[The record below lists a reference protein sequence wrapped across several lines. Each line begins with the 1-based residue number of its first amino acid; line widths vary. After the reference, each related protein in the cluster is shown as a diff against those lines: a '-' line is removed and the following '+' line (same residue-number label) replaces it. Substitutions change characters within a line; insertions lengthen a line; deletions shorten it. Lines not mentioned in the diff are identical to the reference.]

1 MDDAAQ
7 IDHLIDVMK
16 QLQQLEKMLADVGGE
31 DLVLLSMILAL
42 IKVTQV
48 PDVTILSNNRGMA
61 QA

>member
-16 QLQQLEKMLADVGGE
+16 QLQQLEKMFAEVGGE

-42 IKVTQV
+42 IKVTKV
-48 PDVTILSNNRGMA
+48 PDVTILGNNRGMA

>member
-1 MDDAAQ
+1 MDEAAQ

-42 IKVTQV
+42 IKVTKV

>member
-16 QLQQLEKMLADVGGE
+16 QLQQLEKMFAEVGGE

-48 PDVTILSNNRGMA
+48 PNVTILSNNRGMA

>member
-16 QLQQLEKMLADVGGE
+16 QLQQLEKMLAATNGE

-42 IKVTQV
+42 IKVTQI
-48 PDVTILSNNRGMA
+48 PNVTILSNNKGMA

>member
-1 MDDAAQ
+1 MDEAAQ

-16 QLQQLEKMLADVGGE
+16 QLQQLEKMLAEAGGE
-31 DLVLLSMILAL
+31 DLVMLSMILAL
-42 IKVTQV
+42 IKVTKV

>member
-16 QLQQLEKMLADVGGE
+16 QLQQLEKKLDETNGE

-48 PDVTILSNNRGMA
+48 PNVTILSNNRGMA

>member
-16 QLQQLEKMLADVGGE
+16 QLQQLEKMLAESGGE
-31 DLVLLSMILAL
+31 DLVMLSMILAL
-42 IKVTQV
+42 IKITKV
-48 PDVTILSNNRGMA
+48 PDVTILPNNRGMA

>member
-16 QLQQLEKMLADVGGE
+16 QLQQLEKMLAETNGE

-48 PDVTILSNNRGMA
+48 PNVTILSNNKGMA

>member
-16 QLQQLEKMLADVGGE
+16 QLQQLEKMFAEVGGE

-42 IKVTQV
+42 IKVTKI
-48 PDVTILSNNRGMA
+48 PDVTILPNNRGMA

>member
-7 IDHLIDVMK
+7 IDHLIDVMR
-16 QLQQLEKMLADVGGE
+16 QLQQLEKMLAEAGGE
-31 DLVLLSMILAL
+31 DLVMLSMILAL
-42 IKVTQV
+42 IKVTKV

>member
-1 MDDAAQ
+1 MDEAAQ

-16 QLQQLEKMLADVGGE
+16 QLQQLEKMLAEAGGE
-31 DLVLLSMILAL
+31 DLVMRSMILAL
-42 IKVTQV
+42 IKVTKV

>member
-42 IKVTQV
+42 IKVTKV

>member
-16 QLQQLEKMLADVGGE
+16 QLQQLEKMLAETNGE

-42 IKVTQV
+42 IKVTQI
-48 PDVTILSNNRGMA
+48 PNVTILSNNKGMA

>member
-16 QLQQLEKMLADVGGE
+16 QLQQLEKMLAETKGE

-48 PDVTILSNNRGMA
+48 PNVTILSNNRGMA

>member
-16 QLQQLEKMLADVGGE
+16 QLQQLEKMLAEVGGE

-42 IKVTQV
+42 IKVTKV

>member
-16 QLQQLEKMLADVGGE
+16 QLQQLEKMLAETNGE

-48 PDVTILSNNRGMA
+48 PNVTILSNNRGIA

>member
-16 QLQQLEKMLADVGGE
+16 QLQQLEKMLAETNGE

-48 PDVTILSNNRGMA
+48 PNVTILSNNRGMA

>member
-16 QLQQLEKMLADVGGE
+16 QLQQLEKMLAATNGE
-31 DLVLLSMILAL
+31 DLVVLSMILAL
-42 IKVTQV
+42 IKVTQI
-48 PDVTILSNNRGMA
+48 PNVTILSNNKGMA

>member
-7 IDHLIDVMK
+7 MDHLIDVMK
-16 QLQQLEKMLADVGGE
+16 QLQQLEKMLAETNGE

-48 PDVTILSNNRGMA
+48 PNVTILSNNRGMA

>member
-16 QLQQLEKMLADVGGE
+16 QLQQLEKMLAATNRE

-42 IKVTQV
+42 IKVTQI
-48 PDVTILSNNRGMA
+48 PNVTILSNNKGMA

>member
-16 QLQQLEKMLADVGGE
+16 QLQQLEKMLAATNGE

-42 IKVTQV
+42 IKVTQI
-48 PDVTILSNNRGMA
+48 PNVTILSNNRGMA